1 MKIKKTLMTIAICFF
16 VAFSMGCEPTIDASS
31 EEAFDSSLEE
41 MTEGMSES
49 EEQDFAMTLMGL
61 VFHYAEEHDGDED
74 AAMEELDG
82 LSVSDVESLVDE
94 LEEDLD

>member
-31 EEAFDSSLEE
+31 EEAFDQSIEE
-41 MTEGMSES
+41 MTEGMTED
-49 EEQDFAMTLMGL
+49 EEMEFALGLMGL
-61 VFHYAEEHDGDED
+61 MFHYAEEHDGDED

-82 LSVSDVESLVDE
+82 LSVSDIESL
-94 LEEDLD
+94 LEELDDEFE